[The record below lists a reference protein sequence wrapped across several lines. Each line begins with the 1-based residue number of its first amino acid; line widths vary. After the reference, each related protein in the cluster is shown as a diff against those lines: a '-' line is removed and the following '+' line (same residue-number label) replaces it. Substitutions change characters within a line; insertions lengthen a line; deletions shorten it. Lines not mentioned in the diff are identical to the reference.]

1 VSGFRDSDSIQLK
14 FKKWPK
20 GSPITGTH
28 MLGVSREKGLMGK
41 ENKGLEFGAVDL
53 NLDDGHIGVDACQNA
68 SSWKAWVCC
77 TSVCV
82 N

>member
-1 VSGFRDSDSIQLK
+1 
-14 FKKWPK
+14 
-20 GSPITGTH
+20 